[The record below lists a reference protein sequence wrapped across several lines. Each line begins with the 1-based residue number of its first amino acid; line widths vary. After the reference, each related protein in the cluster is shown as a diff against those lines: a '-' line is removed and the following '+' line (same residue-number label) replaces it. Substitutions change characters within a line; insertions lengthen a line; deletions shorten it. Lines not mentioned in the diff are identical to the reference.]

1 MYSLEEI
8 DPEPQQR
15 LIKMLILNENLFFS
29 CLVRYRSVVVRLCTV
44 YVQKCPIASLT
55 YLSKINERFIK
66 KLLFTNY

>member
-29 CLVRYRSVVVRLCTV
+29 CLVRYRSIVVRLCTA
-44 YVQKCPIASLT
+44 YVQKYPIASVT